1 MMQFKHSIEWILL
14 NLNLSYAMTLFANP
28 EPLEELRDKG
38 RLEDWWEDELNEQ
51 EMMPTYHIEFPNLP
65 IQIYVHETVDMFDK
79 YEDGEERDEE
89 DNIEGDDYYFQNI
102 YEIQIYDL
110 KGGFIDGK
118 ATFSLE
124 DIENLIKK
132 VV

>member
-1 MMQFKHSIEWILL
+1 MKFKHCIEMILS
-14 NLNLSYAMTLFANP
+14 NLNLSYAMTLVANP
-28 EPLEELRDKG
+28 EPLEELHDKT
-38 RLEDWWEDELNEQ
+38 RFEDEINEY
-51 EMMPTYHIEFPNLP
+51 EMMPTYHIEFLEHP

-110 KGGFIDGK
+110 KGEYIDGK
-118 ATFSLE
+118 ATFSLG
-124 DIENLIKK
+124 DIENLIKE